1 MDQVLSEALDMPISE
16 VRRNRENY
24 IRAGDRS
31 KAGPDPY
38 FVGRKRELATFLQ
51 ALELTAEEG
60 GSCGKDETLLFQG
73 PPGAGKTALLEEC
86 AVLAAARPTHV
97 AMRVQADEL
106 GSVHGLIQAIDAAVG
121 IRAARRITA
130 DLAER
135 GGRIGPVGLGPR
147 LGAPG
152 SVATQLRAREDAWKE
167 KVIVLL
173 VDEAQ
178 NIPGEGESAEVRAIM
193 SYLHSSARA
202 ARILLACFG
211 LGDTQD
217 KLAAVGVSRLAINRV
232 ATLQPLTIA
241 QARESI
247 SRVFAACG
255 AHGPVAERARWIDA
269 LAGLSQ
275 GWPQHMRVVT
285 SEALEALSRYAMD
298 LSQMPLELAIQAGQ
312 AAKERYYEQR
322 LSSVSLW
329 MPVYRRFAVE
339 LDRLDAPYLRQH
351 QIAEIAR
358 PYLQEWDTKFQ
369 DFLDATVHAGV
380 LSREDSRYTIPIPS
394 FANYLQQPDPC
405 SG

>member
-1 MDQVLSEALDMPISE
+1 MDQVLSEALDMPMSE
-16 VRRNRENY
+16 VRQNRENY

-51 ALELTAEEG
+51 ALELTADEG
-60 GSCGKDETLLFQG
+60 GGCGKDETLLFQG

-86 AVLAAARPTHV
+86 AVLVVARANHV
-97 AMRVQADEL
+97 VVRVQADEL
-106 GSVHGLIQAIDAAVG
+106 GSAYGLIQAIDAAVG

-135 GGRIGPVGLGPR
+135 GGRIGPVGVGPR

-152 SVATQLRAREDAWKE
+152 SAATQLRAREDAWKE

-178 NIPGEGESAEVRAIM
+178 NIPGEEESTEVQAIT

-232 ATLQPLTIA
+232 ATLHPLTVA

-255 AHGPVAERARWIDA
+255 AQGPVVERARWIDA
-269 LAGLSQ
+269 LAELSQ
-275 GWPQHMRVVT
+275 GWPQHMRVVA
-285 SEALEALSRYAMD
+285 SAALEELSAHGMDVTQSSLARALRV
-298 LSQMPLELAIQAGQ
+298 GT
-312 AAKERYYEQR
+312 AAKIQYYEAR
-322 LSSVSLW
+322 LSAVKEWL
-329 MPVYRRFAVE
+329 PVYRRLAAA
-339 LDRLDAPYLRQH
+339 LDESGATHLDIDRINRAAAPYLDKW
-351 QIAEIAR
+351 E
-358 PYLQEWDTKFQ
+358 TKFR
-369 DFLDATVHAGV
+369 DFLTATVHAGI
-380 LSREDSRYTIPIPS
+380 LSWREGRYVIPIPS
-394 FANYLQQPDPC
+394 FADYLQQPDPN